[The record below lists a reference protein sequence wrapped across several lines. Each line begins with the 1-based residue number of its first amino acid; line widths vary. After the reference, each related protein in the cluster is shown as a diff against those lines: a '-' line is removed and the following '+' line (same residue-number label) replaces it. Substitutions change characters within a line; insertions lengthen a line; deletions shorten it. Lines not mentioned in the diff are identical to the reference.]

1 MLNVETLK
9 KYFIYFIIIFIAFIL
24 IDGCARWP
32 EDPNGGGGTG
42 QKLLTVRVDINNSG
56 VIDTD
61 NGYYY
66 IVFDSNEDASF
77 PPDDDIANWEDG
89 YYYIRLDEYGLFFG
103 EVGNNSEENIGSI
116 PSTETYF
123 QVAINIAKLGNPN
136 KIFMNVLTTDK
147 DEETYDYMEDALS
160 LTINDTDFVPYN
172 NIVSDFQQD
181 SSGGTN
187 FDIVQ
192 VNTSILVP

>member
-1 MLNVETLK
+1 MPIKMYIK
-9 KYFIYFIIIFIAFIL
+9 KFLLYCIILFIITFL
-24 IDGCARWP
+24 LSGCARWID
-32 EDPNGGGGTG
+32 DPNGGGGTG
-42 QKLLTVRVDINNSG
+42 EKQLTVKVEINNNG
-56 VIDTD
+56 QINTD
-61 NGYYY
+61 DGIYY
-66 IVFDSNEDASF
+66 IVFDTDKDASF
-77 PPDDDIANWEDG
+77 PPDEDIDNWEDG

-160 LTINDTDFVPYN
+160 LTINDTDFIISGDDTFMGDLITLESI
-172 NIVSDFQQD
+172 IVRDFLPA
-181 SSGGTN
+181 S
-187 FDIVQ
+187 FK
-192 VNTSILVP
+192 